1 MNELEFANTVKTY
14 INMLYRVAF
23 NYLKSKEDSEDAVQ
37 NVFIR
42 LYHCKKGFKS
52 EEHLKAWLIRV
63 TINES
68 KRILNHNK
76 KHAAVDIEKVAHE
89 LYADETTKSDFSLE
103 LMKLNPTYS
112 TVLYLYYYE
121 GYKAEEIA
129 GLLSKTTAAVN
140 LILSRA
146 RKQLRE
152 RLQEDNDDETNP

>member
-1 MNELEFANTVKTY
+1 MTELEFESTVKKY

-23 NYLKSKEDSEDAVQ
+23 NYLKCKEDSEDSVQ
-37 NVFIR
+37 NTFIR
-42 LYHCKKGFKS
+42 LYRCKKCFKS

-68 KRILNHNK
+68 KRIISYHK
-76 KHAAVDIEKVAHE
+76 KHSAVDIEKAANE
-89 LYADETTKSDFSLE
+89 LYADDTEQRDFSLE

-121 GYKAEEIA
+121 GYRAEEIA
-129 GLLSKTTAAVN
+129 KILSKTTAAVN

-146 RKQLRE
+146 RNQLRE
-152 RLQEDNDDETNP
+152 RLKEDIDE

>member
-1 MNELEFANTVKTY
+1 MTDHDFESTVKRY
-14 INMLYRVAF
+14 INVLYRIAF
-23 NYLKSKEDSEDAVQ
+23 NYLKNKEDSEDSVQ

-42 LYHCKKGFKS
+42 LFNHQKPFKD

-68 KRILNHNK
+68 KRILTYNK
-76 KHAAVDIEKVAHE
+76 RRPVFDIGKAAKEVYVDDFEKV
-89 LYADETTKSDFSLE
+89 DFSIE

-112 TVLYLYYYE
+112 TVLYLYYFE

-129 GLLSKTTAAVN
+129 KLLSKTTIAIN

-146 RKQLRE
+146 RKQLKGF
-152 RLQEDNDDETNP
+152 LQEENDE

>member
-1 MNELEFANTVKTY
+1 MTDLEFESTVKEY

-37 NVFIR
+37 NTFIR

-68 KRILNHNK
+68 KRILSNNK
-76 KHAAVDIEKVAHE
+76 KHAAIDIEKVAHE
-89 LYADETTKSDFSLE
+89 LYFDETEKSEFSIE

-129 GLLSKTTAAVN
+129 GLLSKTTVAVN

-146 RKQLRE
+146 RKQIRE
-152 RLQEDNDDETNP
+152 RLKEDNND